1 MVTTLERRVAR
12 LEESGG
18 GGGCN
23 HCGGRGPDDGSGGGG
38 GPYTIY
44 FDDDAPD
51 DFEDVCPECGEV
63 LVIYFDDVP
72 RAPWNARREA

>member
-1 MVTTLERRVAR
+1 MVTTIERRVAQ

-23 HCGGRGPDDGSGGGG
+23 HCSSAGGG

-44 FDDDAPD
+44 FNDEVPD

-63 LVIYFDDVP
+63 LVIYFNDDP
-72 RAPWNARREA
+72 RAPWNRGSA

>member
-1 MVTTLERRVAR
+1 MVTTIERRVAR
-12 LEESGG
+12 LEESAG

-23 HCGGRGPDDGSGGGG
+23 HCGGGDDGSGGDG

-44 FDDDAPD
+44 FDDEVPD

-63 LVIYFDDVP
+63 HVIYFEDDPRVP
-72 RAPWNARREA
+72 SWNRGSA